1 MSSHK
6 WILLIIL
13 AINFALNVWGIE
25 WGLPERWHPDELLDK
40 AEMMYALNEIN
51 HNYYTYG
58 ALPFYQLELL
68 ALAPA
73 KLGQTVFGWH
83 DFEVRSIDTLLAR
96 LLSALMGTGIVAA
109 TYGIA
114 SALFDRRSGLISASL
129 IGLTMGLVNLS
140 HFATVDISSLWWFT
154 MTSWFSVR
162 VWRGGATKDYVAAG
176 ICSGLAAA
184 VRFVGGI
191 SIIVLLAAYWFRRKN
206 ERRPDRLVLGAGSS
220 LMALLAANLPM
231 VALPCYFAIGY
242 TKDFFYN
249 GLRNVDG
256 ARAWL
261 PLVGDYINATGWP
274 LALLS
279 LGGIVY
285 MVWLMGQ
292 KKWRTQI
299 WLIAAMILPY
309 YFIVGRMHVSYL
321 RYALPLAP
329 FLLILAGKMLNDFMF
344 NLPGWQ
350 RRFWQGTFVLTLVY
364 SLAYVIVADLNF
376 VHDSRG
382 QVNSWLMNNILDR
395 ERIEVTSYV
404 TDTAQWFFDITR
416 RPHDH
421 GEWSTRRVLASSQAY
436 TGILTGLERVE
447 EKAQAA
453 GICAANLPAYR
464 TWNEIAVER
473 FEAETANFDLS
484 SKGIIERRPDVLVV
498 SELYYD
504 RFREE
509 AQEPE
514 GMFFR
519 DLFNGKLPYILRE
532 EIWYEGWPGLR
543 PKVEFVNPKIV
554 IYRLKSETL
563 N

>member
-1 MSSHK
+1 MSWYK

-13 AINFALNVWGIE
+13 AVNFALNIWGIE
-25 WGLPERWHPDELLDK
+25 WGLPERWHPDEVLDK
-40 AEMMYALNEIN
+40 AEYMYSVGELN

-58 ALPFYQLELL
+58 ALPFYQVGLL
-68 ALAPA
+68 AIAPA
-73 KLGQTVFGWH
+73 KLGQVVFGWH

-96 LLSALMGTGIVAA
+96 LLSALMGTGVVAA

-114 SALFDRRSGLISASL
+114 STLFDRRSGLISAAL

-154 MTSWFSVR
+154 MASFMSVR
-162 VWRGGATKDYVAAG
+162 VWRTGATRTYTAAG

-191 SIIVLLAAYWFRRKN
+191 AIVVLLVAHWCRSKK
-206 ERRPDRLVLGAGSS
+206 ERRLDRLVLGVGSG
-220 LMALLAANLPM
+220 LIALLAANLPM

-242 TKDFFYN
+242 TKDFFFN
-249 GLRNVDG
+249 GQRNADG
-256 ARAWL
+256 PSAWL

-285 MVWLMGQ
+285 MLWLLGQ
-292 KKWRTQI
+292 KNWRRQI
-299 WLIAAMILPY
+299 CLIAVMMLPY
-309 YFIVGRMHVSYL
+309 YFIVGRMHVSHL

-376 VHDSRG
+376 IHDSRE
-382 QVNSWLMNNILDR
+382 QLSPWQMNNLTAQK
-395 ERIEVTSYV
+395 EVEVTSYV
-404 TDTAQWFFDITR
+404 TDTAQWFLNVTR
-416 RPHDH
+416 RPHDN
-421 GEWSTRRVLASSQAY
+421 GEWSTRRALESNRIY
-436 TGILTGLERVE
+436 TGILMGLKQVE
-447 EKAQAA
+447 EQAQAV
-453 GICAANLPAYR
+453 GICAANLPIYR

-473 FEAETANFDLS
+473 FEDETANFDLGS
-484 SKGIIERRPDVLVV
+484 NGVIERRPEGLIV

-504 RFREE
+504 RFRSQE
-509 AQEPE
+509 QEPE

-519 DLFNGKLPYILRE
+519 DLFNRKLPYELSE

-543 PKVEFVNPKIV
+543 PRVEFVNPKIR
-554 IYRLKSETL
+554 IYEIEKPQ
-563 N
+563 

>member
-1 MSSHK
+1 MSGHK

-13 AINFALNVWGIE
+13 AVNFALNIWGIE

-40 AEMMYALNEIN
+40 AENMYAIGELN

-58 ALPFYQLELL
+58 ALPFYQTEFL
-68 ALAPA
+68 AIAPA
-73 KLGQTVFGWH
+73 KLGQAVFGWH
-83 DFEVRSIDTLLAR
+83 DVEVRSIDTLLAR

-154 MTSWFSVR
+154 LASFFSVR
-162 VWRGGATKDYVAAG
+162 VWRGGSTKNYVAAG

-191 SIIVLLAAYWFRRKN
+191 SIIVLLAAHWCRSKD
-206 ERRPDRLVLGAGSS
+206 ERHPDRLVLGAGSS
-220 LMALLAANLPM
+220 LVALLAANLPM

-242 TKDFFYN
+242 TKDFFFN
-249 GLRNVDG
+249 GQRNADG
-256 ARAWL
+256 PSAWL
-261 PLVGDYINATGWP
+261 PLVEDYINATGWP

-285 MVWLMGQ
+285 MLWLMGQ
-292 KKWRTQI
+292 KKWRRQI
-299 WLIAAMILPY
+299 WLIAAMMLPY
-309 YFIVGRMHVSYL
+309 YGIVGRMHVSHL

-364 SLAYVIVADLNF
+364 SLAYVVVADLNF

-382 QVNSWLMNNILDR
+382 QVNSWLMNNILER

-404 TDTAQWFFDITR
+404 TDSAQWFFNITR
-416 RPHDH
+416 RPHDN
-421 GEWSTRRVLASSQAY
+421 GEWSTRRVLAESRTY
-436 TGILTGLERVE
+436 KGVLVGLHRVE
-447 EKAQAA
+447 KQAQRM
-453 GICAANLPAYR
+453 GVCSANLPEYQ
-464 TWNEIAVER
+464 TWNEYAVER
-473 FEAETANFDLS
+473 FKAKTTNFDLGS
-484 SKGIIERRPDVLVV
+484 RGVIERMPDVLIV

-504 RFREE
+504 RFRTEGE
-509 AQEPE
+509 EPE

-519 DLFNGKLPYILRE
+519 DLFNGKLPYELRE

-543 PKVEFVNPKIV
+543 PRVEFVNPKV
-554 IYRLKSETL
+554 RVYRLRS
-563 N
+563 